1 MRTAEETGECGLA
14 RLEADL
20 LRPGRD
26 MTGAYM
32 AVGRLRELLAA
43 RPEAARPETA
53 EALAGVWRAE
63 FGEQRQAYFLF
74 RAAADVL
81 AGLAAAPGGNGAG
94 ERAMVRLRE
103 ALAAAEGPVH
113 RAAAEAL
120 GGLPLGISP
129 PPDAPEWDG
138 KLVDVRWD
146 DLLTTRGLDPG
157 GPPVVLGRSVTF
169 PIRDTDWRLV
179 VKLARTPGDGAALH
193 REAIWAERLRPFAG
207 EMAVRFD
214 VPRPVRVRG
223 RRVMRVR
230 GLPFLPPGIRRDAAA
245 IALIAPADYFV
256 YPNEPRNGAP
266 HRTDEFIGIMAR
278 NARILGALA
287 GRGVLHAA
295 PIPLF
300 HNRVQQDRRDDRGL
314 YEWWRGGRLDQWL
327 ESCRYPNFGASGLRD
342 LEHLEPASGGFYRA
356 IGTHLLSLLLVTG
369 SHFRKRAPERV
380 GLDSSGAPVDA
391 RDLFDPPAVRR
402 TLEAVFRA
410 YFAGFVGRPFSEDFP
425 LDLSALADRMVE
437 EMGVDRQMEEVLRLP
452 DQERMTDAEFRAFL
466 ASRGMTPREALR
478 PRRAEGEIVLRT
490 GPHLGDF
497 NGRISL
503 PEMIRFLETAS
514 ALCVAGRFAGNGDS
528 RPA

>member
-1 MRTAEETGECGLA
+1 LRIQEEIGDGGLA

-26 MTGAYM
+26 MSGAYM

-63 FGEQRQAYFLF
+63 FGRQRQAYFLF
-74 RAAADVL
+74 RAAADLL
-81 AGLAAAPGGNGAG
+81 ADLAAAPEGNGTG
-94 ERAMVRLRE
+94 ELAMVRLRE
-103 ALAAAEGPVH
+103 ALATADGPVH

-120 GGLPLGISP
+120 GGLPQAVPRPS
-129 PPDAPEWDG
+129 DVSEWDG
-138 KLVDVRWD
+138 KLVDVRWE
-146 DLLTTRGLDPG
+146 DLLTTRGLVPG
-157 GPPVVLGRSVTF
+157 GPPMVLGRSVTF

-179 VKLARTPGDGAALH
+179 VKLARTAADGAALH
-193 REAIWAERLRPFAG
+193 REAGWAERLRPIAG
-207 EMAVRFD
+207 ELPVRFD
-214 VPRPVRVRG
+214 VPRPLRFRG

-230 GLPFLPPGIRRDAAA
+230 GLPLLPPGIRRDAAG
-245 IALIAPADYFV
+245 ILLVAPRDYFV
-256 YPNEPRNGAP
+256 YPNEPGNGGRS
-266 HRTDEFIGIMAR
+266 RTESFVEAMTR
-278 NARILGALA
+278 NARILGTLA
-287 GRGVLHAA
+287 GEGILHTA

-300 HNRVQQDRRDDRGL
+300 HNRVQQDRRDDHGL

-327 ESCRYPNFGASGLRD
+327 ESCRYPNFGAGGLRD
-342 LEHLEPASGGFYRA
+342 LEHLEPAGGGFYRA
-356 IGTHLLSLLLVTG
+356 IGTHFLSLLLVTG
-369 SHFRKRAPERV
+369 SHFRNRAPERV
-380 GLDSSGAPVDA
+380 GLDEAGNPVDA
-391 RDLFDPPAVRR
+391 RDLFDRDAVCQ
-402 TLEAVFRA
+402 TLEGVFRE
-410 YFAGFVGRPFSEDFP
+410 YFAAFVGRPFSEGFP

-437 EMGVDRQMEEVLRLP
+437 EMGVDRHMEEVLRLP
-452 DQERMTDAEFRAFL
+452 DQERMSDTDFRAFL
-466 ASRGMTPREALR
+466 ASRGMTPREALQPKR
-478 PRRAEGEIVLRT
+478 GEREIVLRT

>member
-1 MRTAEETGECGLA
+1 VTAEEESGNDGLA

-26 MTGAYM
+26 MSGAYM
-32 AVGRLRELLAA
+32 AVGRLRELLAV

-53 EALAGVWRAE
+53 EALAGVWRPE

-74 RAAADVL
+74 RAAADLL
-81 AGLAAAPGGNGAG
+81 AGLASAPGGNGTG
-94 ERAMVRLRE
+94 ERAMVRLRQ
-103 ALAAAEGPVH
+103 ALAAAGGPVH

-120 GGLPLGISP
+120 GGLPLGILP
-129 PPDAPEWDG
+129 PPDVPVWDG
-138 KLVDVRWD
+138 KRVEVRWD
-146 DLLTTRGLDPG
+146 DLLAARNLVPG
-157 GPPVVLGRSVTF
+157 GPPVVLGRSLTF

-179 VKLARTPGDGAALH
+179 VKLARTPGDGPALH
-193 REAIWAERLRPFAG
+193 REAIWAERLRPIAG
-207 EMAVRFD
+207 EMPIRFD
-214 VPRPVRVRG
+214 APRPLRVRG

-230 GLPFLPPGIRRDAAA
+230 GLPLLPPGVRRDAAA
-245 IALIAPADYFV
+245 IVLVAPADYFV
-256 YPNEPRNGAP
+256 YPNEPRNGGP
-266 HRTDEFIGIMAR
+266 RRTEEFIEIMAR

-287 GRGVLHAA
+287 GRGILHAA

-327 ESCRYPNFGASGLRD
+327 ESCRYPNFGAGGLRD
-342 LEHLEPASGGFYRA
+342 LEHLEPADGGFYQA
-356 IGTHLLSLLLVTG
+356 IGAHFLSLLLVAG
-369 SHFRKRAPERV
+369 SHFRNRAPERA
-380 GLDSSGAPVDA
+380 GLDAAGNPVDA
-391 RDLFDPPAVRR
+391 RELFDPLAVRR
-402 TLEAVFRA
+402 TLEAVFGE

-425 LDLSALADRMVE
+425 LDLSTLADRMVE
-437 EMGVDRQMEEVLRLP
+437 EMGVDRHMEEVLRLP

-466 ASRGMTPREALR
+466 ASRGMSPREALR

-514 ALCVAGRFAGNGDS
+514 ALCVAGRFAGNGGAGS
-528 RPA
+528 A